1 MKQLVQTVIIM
12 LIAIP
17 ILLVV
22 AGQLGL
28 LSGSM
33 PNNLGVSD
41 GKLKGLSTTRNS
53 VSSQANLY
61 PDHPMNSY
69 AALEP
74 LPLVGDAKAS
84 MAKLIATLEATAG
97 VHIEEQRD
105 DYIRAQARTKLLGF
119 VDDLEFWHNKDGGYI
134 DMRSASRL
142 GREDFGVNR
151 KRLEAI
157 RAAYLQ

>member
-1 MKQLVQTVIIM
+1 MKQLVQLLIIM

-22 AGQLGL
+22 AGQLGM

-33 PNNLGVSD
+33 PNNLGVND
-41 GKLKGLSTTRNS
+41 GKLKGLSATRNS

-61 PDHPMNSY
+61 PDHPMRSY
-69 AALEP
+69 ADLEP

-84 MAKLIATLEATAG
+84 MAKLVTTLKATAG
-97 VHIEEQRD
+97 VSIEEQRD

-119 VDDLEFWHNKDGGYI
+119 VDDLEFWLNKDAGYI
-134 DMRSASRL
+134 DVRSASRL

-151 KRLEAI
+151 KRLETL